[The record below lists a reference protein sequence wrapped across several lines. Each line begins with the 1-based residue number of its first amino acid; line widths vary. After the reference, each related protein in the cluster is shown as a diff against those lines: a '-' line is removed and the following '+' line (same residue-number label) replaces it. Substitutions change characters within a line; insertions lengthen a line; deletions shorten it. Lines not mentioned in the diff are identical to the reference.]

1 MSIDSERSCF
11 AGAATGFSE
20 LTGQVRPGDWER
32 PALGDWDVRA
42 LVGHASRALST
53 IESYLGRSGQD
64 GILDGPVAYFLAA
77 LSNETDPEQ
86 RRRRDIA
93 IAERGREAGAALG
106 DEPATYVAALVQR
119 VRTLVDHSADDV
131 PVAIPSGTMSLAGYL
146 PTRTFELA
154 VHSLDLTRALRL
166 DIPDALRPAIAA
178 SCELAGRLAG
188 QLPTAP
194 ELLLLLTGRHGLP
207 ENLTVL

>member
-1 MSIDSERSCF
+1 M
-11 AGAATGFSE
+11 GFSE
-20 LTGQVRPGDWER
+20 LTGQVRPGDWKR
-32 PALGDWDVRA
+32 PALGDWDARA
-42 LVGHASRALST
+42 LIGHASRALST

-77 LSNETDPEQ
+77 LSGETDPEQ

-106 DEPATYVAALVQR
+106 DEPVTYVAALAQR
-119 VRTLVDHSADDV
+119 VRTLVDHSADDA
-131 PVAIPSGTMSLAGYL
+131 PVATPFGTITLAGYL
-146 PTRTFELA
+146 PTRTFELT

>member
-1 MSIDSERSCF
+1 M
-11 AGAATGFSE
+11 GFSE
-20 LTGQVRPGDWER
+20 LTGQVRPGDWKR

-42 LVGHASRALST
+42 LIGHASRALST

-77 LSNETDPEQ
+77 LSSETDPEQ

-93 IAERGREAGAALG
+93 IAGRGREAGAALG
-106 DEPATYVAALVQR
+106 DEPATYVAALAQR
-119 VRTLVDHSADDV
+119 VRTLVDHSADDA
-131 PVAIPSGTMSLAGYL
+131 PVATPSGTMTLAGYL